1 MNLTELKKKRNRL
14 QKYTWV
20 GLPLV
25 VIGGWFFPKLGYLL
39 LGCMAG
45 AVVIALYKGR
55 AWCNWMCPRGSFY
68 DIFIKKISAGKNIP
82 SLFRKKSF
90 RILVLT
96 VLISA
101 LGFQIYMA
109 WGNADKVGLAM
120 VIVLTVTTSIG
131 ILLGIIFHQRAWCLI
146 CPMGTLANFIS
157 TGKQPLRVLSS
168 CVDCQVCEKVCPM
181 QLKPYE
187 YKNSVMGDN
196 DCVKCSL
203 CVTVCPKKALI
214 F

>member
-39 LGCMAG
+39 LGCMIG
-45 AVVIALYKGR
+45 AVVIALYRGR

-68 DIFIKKISAGKNIP
+68 DILIGKISAGKKIP
-82 SLFRKKSF
+82 ELFKGKSF
-90 RILVLT
+90 RIFVLT

-109 WGNADKVGLAM
+109 WGSVDKVGLAM

-131 ILLGIIFHQRAWCLI
+131 ILLGIIFHQRAWCHI
-146 CPMGTLANFIS
+146 CPMGTLANFLS
-157 TGKQPLRVLSS
+157 TGKQPLTVLSS
-168 CVDCQVCEKVCPM
+168 CVDCKACEKVCPM
-181 QLKPYE
+181 QLKPYQ
-187 YKNSVMGDN
+187 YKNSIMGDN

-203 CVTVCPKKALI
+203 CVTVCPKKALT